1 MGQRN
6 LFLQKRPYPEGGG
19 NKKMVEFLLR
29 ADFEGNEMLKRAI
42 CMTVINIGNL

>member
-1 MGQRN
+1 MEHRDTVILKKVLSELRVGQEM
-6 LFLQKRPYPEGGG
+6 LGSISC
-19 NKKMVEFLLR
+19 